1 MKFLES
7 HYLYFYLLL
16 FTIIYPIAQSF
27 EKRIKLYKKFKFIAF
42 GILTVLIIFIP
53 WDIYFTQQEVWWFNE
68 NYTTGIQIFN
78 LPIEEVLFFVI
89 VPFACVFI
97 YEVLNYF
104 IKQDILKNITRPLF
118 VSLSLVLIAIS
129 FIYINHLY
137 TFVCF
142 LVTGITLFIVSLLN
156 PKWLSRFLL
165 AYFISL
171 FPFLLINGILTGSLI
186 ENPVVNYNP
195 IDIIGLRIITIPIED
210 FIYNLLMF
218 LVLIGVYEQTKSF
231 YQPKS

>member
-1 MKFLES
+1 MMFLETE
-7 HYLYFYLLL
+7 YLYFFLLL
-16 FTIIYPIAQSF
+16 FTIAYPIAQSF
-27 EKRIKLYKKFKFIAF
+27 EKRIKLYKNFKFIAF

-89 VPFACVFI
+89 VPFSCVFI

-104 IKQDILKNITRPLF
+104 IKQDILKNIARPLL
-118 VSLSLVLIAIS
+118 VILSLILIAIS
-129 FIYINHLY
+129 FMYTSHLY

-142 LVTGITLFIVSLLN
+142 LVTGITLFVASLLN
-156 PKWLSRFLL
+156 PIWLSRFLL
-165 AYFISL
+165 AYFITL
-171 FPFLLINGILTGSLI
+171 LPFLLINGILTGSLI

-195 IDIIGLRIITIPIED
+195 IEIIGLRIITIPIED